1 VQPFALQCQLGFD
14 QRDIVGN
21 IMANVDVRKCDKL
34 ASRSLIARVTRLISN
49 AAARRHVVEGQP
61 DTAMRGRIPWQGAAV
76 ERDARPV
83 DDLVARPDRAPPDAP
98 DGAFLADSLPQILRR
113 DLRLPASANRLKI
126 GLVGNLRVRR
136 PFSPHENETS
146 IPSRMHA
153 DGCVRRG

>member
-1 VQPFALQCQLGFD
+1 MQPFALQCQLGFD

-61 DTAMRGRIPWQGAAV
+61 DTAMRGRIAWQGAAV

-83 DDLVARPDRAPPDAP
+83 DDLVARTIAEYRAA
-98 DGAFLADSLPQILRR
+98 
-113 DLRLPASANRLKI
+113 
-126 GLVGNLRVRR
+126 
-136 PFSPHENETS
+136 
-146 IPSRMHA
+146 MHA
-153 DGCVRRG
+153 SNPPA

>member
-1 VQPFALQCQLGFD
+1 MLGLEQKLVQPFALQCQLGFD

-83 DDLVARPDRAPPDAP
+83 DDLVARTIWY
-98 DGAFLADSLPQILRR
+98 L
-113 DLRLPASANRLKI
+113 SANVCFWRSCLMPRGGVQI
-126 GLVGNLRVRR
+126 GGVGCMAT
-136 PFSPHENETS
+136 P
-146 IPSRMHA
+146 
-153 DGCVRRG
+153 RRGTLYLP

>member
-1 VQPFALQCQLGFD
+1 LVQPFALQCQLGFD

-83 DDLVARPDRAPPDAP
+83 DDLVARTIAEYRAA
-98 DGAFLADSLPQILRR
+98 
-113 DLRLPASANRLKI
+113 
-126 GLVGNLRVRR
+126 
-136 PFSPHENETS
+136 
-146 IPSRMHA
+146 MHA
-153 DGCVRRG
+153 SNPPA